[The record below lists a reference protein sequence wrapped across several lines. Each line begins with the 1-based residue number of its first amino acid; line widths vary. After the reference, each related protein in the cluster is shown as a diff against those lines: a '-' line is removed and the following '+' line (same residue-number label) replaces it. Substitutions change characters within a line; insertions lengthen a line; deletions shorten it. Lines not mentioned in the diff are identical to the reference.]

1 MTEAPTNEPQY
12 FGIAEWFGKRFFTL
26 TPEERQDMAQIGM
39 KKKGRP
45 LCPFQE
51 GNRTCSKGSGVC
63 SIKLYGKGDNN
74 RAVDLEDTPIITCPK
89 RFEEGLLLIS
99 WLAEIVE
106 SKDSNVQIAKEVP
119 FLINP
124 DTKKPA
130 GKIDFI
136 LATGEGDSSRWF
148 ALVPFP
154 DGLVDTGKSPPTRDS
169 RLRGN
174 DGQVKRVSG
183 IRHIQVETVLEIQAV
198 YMSGNSIQSQFEIL
212 ENDDQETPPYPD
224 ENRRPDWRSSSAKR
238 LMPQLRTKVP
248 VIRQWGNKV
257 SIALDSQF
265 FQHLGGPSPE
275 GQTQITEGDIIWM
288 IPTMRLGDDERYH
301 LDRGHYEVLVLAET
315 EKKLLSADNITKA
328 EFEESLK
335 KKLTPLALGKGS
347 RNQGQPSTQ
356 EPD

>member
-1 MTEAPTNEPQY
+1 MTQAPTNELQH

-39 KKKGRP
+39 ENKKEVRP

-63 SIKLYGKGDNN
+63 SIKLYGKGDDN

-106 SKDSNVQIAKEVP
+106 AKDTDVQIAKEVP

-130 GKIDFI
+130 GKIDFV
-136 LATGEGDSSRWF
+136 LATDVGDSSRWF
-148 ALVPFP
+148 A
-154 DGLVDTGKSPPTRDS
+154 
-169 RLRGN
+169 
-174 DGQVKRVSG
+174 
-183 IRHIQVETVLEIQAV
+183 LEIQAV
-198 YMSGNSIQSQFEIL
+198 YMSGNSIQSQFKIL
-212 ENDDQETPPYPD
+212 KNDDQETPPYPD
-224 ENRRPDWRSSSAKR
+224 ENRHPDWRSSSAKR

-257 SIALDSQF
+257 AIALDSQF

-275 GQTQITEGDIIWM
+275 RQTQITEGDIIWM
-288 IPTMRLGDDERYH
+288 IPTMRLGEDERYH
-301 LDRGHYEVLVLAET
+301 LYRGHYEVLVLDET

-347 RNQGQPSTQ
+347 ENQSQPSTQ
-356 EPD
+356 KPG